1 MREGLYWFPA
11 KRYGWGWGPHVA
23 WQGWL
28 VLILFFL
35 LLAAGAAVLIPSRG
49 ELVFVGYTVL
59 LVLVLVGIC
68 ILKGEPPGGARVAG
82 TGP

>member
-1 MREGLYWFPA
+1 MGERLYWFAA
-11 KRYGWGWGPHVA
+11 KRYGWGWGPPVV

-28 VLILFFL
+28 VLIVFFL
-35 LLAAGAAVLIPSRG
+35 LLAAGAVVLLPSRG

-68 ILKGEPPGGARVAG
+68 LLKGEPPGARRIR
-82 TGP
+82 